1 MEGETEKDTAEEKER
16 DETQLSAGEEE
27 GAGRLHQ
34 NGGSSEDDQDLPIMH
49 WEDLS
54 LRIAELEKQEEERRE
69 RAKSTSG
76 SEQGSVSGGWA
87 EERQGGLWRRDEW
100 EDEEDYGRC
109 RVAVVSSRFH
119 NHKNLQLC
127 YINNSESEDDEAE
140 EGAVKEGSIGPGS
153 HGYRPS
159 GLKLEVRAAL
169 SALKNKLLAEQKV
182 EHLAC
187 SSVITK
193 RTHLEHCDLQTC
205 SIQQLNSLRTSLNH
219 DIHDLS
225 SELVGHLLI
234 RDQLRTKQ
242 DAMLLDVQDL
252 T

>member
-1 MEGETEKDTAEEKER
+1 MERETAEEKES
-16 DETQLSAGEEE
+16 DETQPFAGE
-27 GAGRLHQ
+27 GAGQLHQ
-34 NGGSSEDDQDLPIMH
+34 NGESSEDDQDLPIMH

-76 SEQGSVSGGWA
+76 SEQGSVSGGWS
-87 EERQGGLWRRDEW
+87 EERQGGLWRKDEW

-109 RVAVVSSRFH
+109 RVTVVSSRFH
-119 NHKNLQLC
+119 NQKNLQLC
-127 YINNSESEDDEAE
+127 YINNSESEDE
-140 EGAVKEGSIGPGS
+140 EGAVKEGSIGSGS
-153 HGYRPS
+153 YGYHPS

-169 SALKNKLLAEQKV
+169 CALKNKLLAEQKE

-193 RTHLEHCDLQTC
+193 RKHLERCDLQTC

>member
-1 MEGETEKDTAEEKER
+1 MS
-16 DETQLSAGEEE
+16 Q
-27 GAGRLHQ
+27 
-34 NGGSSEDDQDLPIMH
+34 
-49 WEDLS
+49 
-54 LRIAELEKQEEERRE
+54 
-69 RAKSTSG
+69 
-76 SEQGSVSGGWA
+76 
-87 EERQGGLWRRDEW
+87 
-100 EDEEDYGRC
+100 
-109 RVAVVSSRFH
+109 
-119 NHKNLQLC
+119 
-127 YINNSESEDDEAE
+127 
-140 EGAVKEGSIGPGS
+140 
-153 HGYRPS
+153 
-159 GLKLEVRAAL
+159 
-169 SALKNKLLAEQKV
+169 
-182 EHLAC
+182 HLAC

>member
-1 MEGETEKDTAEEKER
+1 MEGETAEEKES
-16 DETQLSAGEEE
+16 DETQPFAGE

-34 NGGSSEDDQDLPIMH
+34 NGESSEDDQDLPIMH

-76 SEQGSVSGGWA
+76 SEQGSVSGGWS
-87 EERQGGLWRRDEW
+87 EERQGGLWRKDEW

-109 RVAVVSSRFH
+109 RVTVVSSRFH
-119 NHKNLQLC
+119 NQKNLQLC
-127 YINNSESEDDEAE
+127 YINNSESEDE

-153 HGYRPS
+153 YGYHPS

-169 SALKNKLLAEQKV
+169 CALKNKLLAEQKE

-193 RTHLEHCDLQTC
+193 RKHLEHCDLQTC

>member
-1 MEGETEKDTAEEKER
+1 MEGDTEKETAEEKES
-16 DETQLSAGEEE
+16 DDTELSGEER
-27 GAGRLHQ
+27 AGRLHQ
-34 NGGSSEDDQDLPIMH
+34 NGGSSEDDQDLPIMQ
-49 WEDLS
+49 WGDLS

-69 RAKSTSG
+69 RLKSTSG

-87 EERQGGLWRRDEW
+87 EKRQDGLRRREEW
-100 EDEEDYGRC
+100 QEEDYGRC
-109 RVAVVSSRFH
+109 RVTVVSSRFH

-127 YINNSESEDDEAE
+127 YTNNSESEDGDDEE
-140 EGAVKEGSIGPGS
+140 EGAGKEGSIEAGS
-153 HGYRPS
+153 RGYHPS

-169 SALKNKLLAEQKV
+169 SALKNKLLAEQKEK

-193 RTHLEHCDLQTC
+193 RKHLECCDLQIC
-205 SIQQLNSLRTSLNH
+205 SIQQLNSIRTSLNYG
-219 DIHDLS
+219 IHNLS

>member
-1 MEGETEKDTAEEKER
+1 MDGEKETAEKDDTE
-16 DETQLSAGEEE
+16 LSEE
-27 GAGRLHQ
+27 GAGRSHFH
-34 NGGSSEDDQDLPIMH
+34 EDDQDLPIMH

-54 LRIAELEKQEEERRE
+54 LRIAELEKQEEEKRE

-87 EERQGGLWRRDEW
+87 EERQGGLWRREEW
-100 EDEEDYGRC
+100 EEQEDYGRC
-109 RVAVVSSRFH
+109 RVTVVSSRIN

-127 YINNSESEDDEAE
+127 YINNSESDDDEDE
-140 EGAVKEGSIGPGS
+140 RGAGKKGSIEAGGR
-153 HGYRPS
+153 GYRPS

-169 SALKNKLLAEQKV
+169 SALRNKLLAEQNEK
-182 EHLAC
+182 EHLTC

-193 RTHLEHCDLQTC
+193 RKHLERCDLEVCT
-205 SIQQLNSLRTSLNH
+205 IQRLNSLRTSLNH

-225 SELVGHLLI
+225 SELVGHLLV

>member
-1 MEGETEKDTAEEKER
+1 MEGETEKETAEEKES
-16 DETQLSAGEEE
+16 DETQPFAGE
-27 GAGRLHQ
+27 GAGRLRQ
-34 NGGSSEDDQDLPIMH
+34 NGESSEDDQDLPIMH

-87 EERQGGLWRRDEW
+87 EERQGGLWRKDEW

-109 RVAVVSSRFH
+109 RVTVVSSRFH
-119 NHKNLQLC
+119 NQKNLQLC
-127 YINNSESEDDEAE
+127 YINNSESEDE

-153 HGYRPS
+153 YGYHPS

-169 SALKNKLLAEQKV
+169 SALKNKLLAEQKE

-193 RTHLEHCDLQTC
+193 RTHLERCDLQTC

-219 DIHDLS
+219 GIHDLS

>member
-1 MEGETEKDTAEEKER
+1 MEGDTETAEEKEG
-16 DETQLSAGEEE
+16 DDTELSGEE
-27 GAGRLHQ
+27 GVGQLHQ
-34 NGGSSEDDQDLPIMH
+34 SGGSSDEDQDLPIMQ

-87 EERQGGLWRRDEW
+87 EERQGGLRRREEW
-100 EDEEDYGRC
+100 EEEDYGRC
-109 RVAVVSSRFH
+109 RVTVFSSRFH
-119 NHKNLQLC
+119 NHRNLQLC
-127 YINNSESEDDEAE
+127 YTNNSSESEDDDTE
-140 EGAVKEGSIGPGS
+140 EGAGKEGSKEAGS
-153 HGYRPS
+153 HGYHPS

-169 SALKNKLLAEQKV
+169 SELKNKLLAEQKEK

-187 SSVITK
+187 VITK
-193 RTHLEHCDLQTC
+193 RKHLECCDLQIC
-205 SIQQLNSLRTSLNH
+205 SIQQLSSLRTSLNH